1 MKSERRWTLALEM
14 TASEYRKRGH
24 SRCFGRR
31 SSCVVEGTARTRKR
45 GRKVW
50 KRFSLLTCTE
60 WQGYKS
66 NWHYRTQA
74 PIRSR
79 WPLWLSDVRGVDHL
93 RRYGIAV
100 FAVSC
105 FSQIETTMKALH
117 ISRTRS
123 IAWRF
128 GRFIISRHQ
137 KKTGPVGG
145 REVAGPAHQCDV
157 FSCFARNWVT
167 ADCLLSLEKYKSTI
181 RWPSSFV
188 S

>member
-14 TASEYRKRGH
+14 TASEYRKRRH
-24 SRCFGRR
+24 SRCFGGR

-93 RRYGIAV
+93 RRNGIAV
-100 FAVSC
+100 FVVSC
-105 FSQIETTMKALH
+105 FFQIETTMKALH

-128 GRFIISRHQ
+128 GRFIIPRHQ
-137 KKTGPVGG
+137 KKRDPLAVGKLRGPPTNATCFPAS
-145 REVAGPAHQCDV
+145 REIGLPLIA
-157 FSCFARNWVT
+157 FFRLRNT
-167 ADCLLSLEKYKSTI
+167 KSTI
-181 RWPSSFV
+181 R
-188 S
+188 